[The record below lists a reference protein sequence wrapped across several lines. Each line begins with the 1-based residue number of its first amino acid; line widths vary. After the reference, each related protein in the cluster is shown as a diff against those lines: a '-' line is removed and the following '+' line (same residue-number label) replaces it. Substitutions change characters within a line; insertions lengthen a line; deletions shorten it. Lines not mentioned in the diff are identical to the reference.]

1 MGNTRVIFEPTLS
14 PFETEKQISI
24 IKQKGGIMIKD
35 FKDKVAVVTGAG
47 SGIGRSLAL
56 ALANEGMKL
65 VVVDVVPETLEK
77 VSEEIRNIGVEVIS
91 KVVDVSDR
99 AQMSQVAD
107 DTYQRFGRANVLCSN
122 AGIGTGG
129 PLSEVSL
136 DNWDWIIGVNLY
148 GVIYGV
154 QFFLKRMME
163 SGEECHI
170 VNTSSMAGL
179 LSSGDECL
187 YNVTKHGV
195 VALSEGLYQQLL
207 LQNSK
212 VGVSVLCP
220 GFIDTG
226 IMDNSQGL
234 AADKNGLYQTPDEIR
249 KFWESATE
257 NFRQRL
263 QQGMHPDVVAQMV
276 VNSIRENRLYIITH
290 PDFLQF
296 VEMRFNAIRHDA
308 LELDKAMRLQGLV
321 GEEKEMKTYTQKD
334 PGFSISYPG
343 DWVVQNP
350 TPVMNFDFMA
360 VSDTMF
366 PSLIVRVLEVP
377 AGGLSESVSAVAQTT
392 SETMGLESNVVSTM
406 ESSLKDG
413 TPAVEGEIEL
423 QFRNANQMMYLALN
437 AIKGNKLLSVGLN
450 SVKLRYDETM
460 KQRLRDIAYT
470 LILE

>member
-1 MGNTRVIFEPTLS
+1 
-14 PFETEKQISI
+14 
-24 IKQKGGIMIKD
+24 MIKD
-35 FKDKVAVVTGAG
+35 FKEKVAVVTGAG

-56 ALANEGMKL
+56 AFAKQGMKL
-65 VVVDVVPETLEK
+65 VIVDVMQENLEN
-77 VSEEIRNIGVEVIS
+77 VSEEIEDIGVEVMS

-99 AQMSQVAD
+99 EQMSQLAD

-129 PLSEVSL
+129 LLSEVHL
-136 DNWDWIIGVNLY
+136 ENWDWIIGVNLY
-148 GVIYGV
+148 GVIYGI

-179 LSSGDECL
+179 LSSGEECL

-195 VALSEGLYQQLL
+195 VALSEGLNQQLL

-220 GFIDTG
+220 GFINTG
-226 IMDNSQGL
+226 IMDNSRSL
-234 AADKNGLYQTPDEIR
+234 ADHKHGLYQTPDEIQ
-249 KFWESATE
+249 KFWEPATE
-257 NFRQRL
+257 NFRRRL

-276 VNSIRENRLYIITH
+276 IDSIQENRLYIITH

-308 LELDKAMRLQGLV
+308 LELDKAMRKQGFV
-321 GEEKEMKTYTQKD
+321 GEKREMKTYAHQD
-334 PGFSISYPG
+334 PQFSISYPG
-343 DWVVQNP
+343 DWVVQHP

-360 VSDTMF
+360 VSDTMYPGMVVRALDA
-366 PSLIVRVLEVP
+366 PS
-377 AGGLSESVSAVAQTT
+377 GGSHESMDVVARNI
-392 SETMGLESNVVSTM
+392 SETLGMETKVVSKT
-406 ESSLKDG
+406 ETSLKDG
-413 TPAVEGEIEL
+413 TPALEGEIEL
-423 QFRNANQMMYLALN
+423 QWGKANQLMLFVLN
-437 AIKGNKLLSVGLN
+437 TIRGNKLVSVVLT

-460 KQRLRDIAYT
+460 KKRLQDIAYT
-470 LILE
+470 LTFE